1 MAAAQALATLQAAA
15 RGDRVLSSEQ
25 HGYALDQLASELEWI
40 GRDRHGDAYTV
51 ARSAVSSS
59 TTCAA
64 AVRCTVAIVGLDA
77 KRFVNTDLFER
88 IVAPVISGVVV
99 PDPLMPTWM
108 DCMRLIHEGL
118 QQAQQSCGGQP
129 LLQAAGSLPL
139 LRSVL
144 ECIRDAVRTVFCTPT
159 CTELDE
165 RVKPL
170 CEVLKLVHDM
180 LPDPRRAA
188 AEPAVEAASAE
199 AHGSMVPTFGTVLQA
214 LLEACEAEEQRPK
227 RQFVVMNA
235 TWKLTVRVS
244 STAPLPRL
252 ATAAA
257 LSGRP
262 EGAELQLPRRLLRCL
277 LRAVDRAFADE
288 LTASVA
294 ASAAEAAKVVQFYTD
309 KLKTVCA
316 AYAPWLNAEA
326 IAACHPRPQG
336 GEPSRVEPSHAVCM
350 CLAGA
355 YASLTVRPIAKPS
368 DLNAPSPSDDLV
380 GGVVGAA
387 HRKKLRAALDTCVA
401 SLLSSAAD
409 GGAIDL
415 ELPPRTDPSLT
426 GTDGEGNGRGGGG
439 VLEHWA
445 SLAADASVIGGVDV
459 PVSPEQQR
467 MALGLLL
474 LHSAAL
480 RAAGR
485 CSAVSVQ
492 RYVAGR
498 AWASWL
504 QLLPSCHA
512 TLLAP
517 RTAAVE
523 LGDGGAHSATATAEP
538 LPLLRR
544 LLSEAAALASSAPR
558 PMRAPMLAALVEGG
572 CRAHLLARRAA
583 VELWPFALRSLPP
596 AAAAEQ
602 TAQLL
607 VAAERLEQLGSGSAA
622 VRHRL
627 LALVAASVP
636 SLPHEGLG
644 LLFRSVHCGL
654 AGRKVGGLVAV
665 ELLEALADD
674 ASPLAAASRE
684 PGAEPGAPS
693 SLAGA
698 LEAHGAPSWLGL
710 LSAQL
715 AHELGAVHGVRD
727 PEACALTLRGLTA
740 LLRLVPVA
748 RVPSGVSAGLSSCL
762 PRLLAAAA
770 EHCPSELCA
779 RTLETAAAA
788 LVTLPPPSAS
798 ALAQTAVLVLRDR
811 RHSERCARPLVALTH
826 AICTL
831 RFADDDAMVASV
843 SQLVTGLLVL
853 AFPANAPTPL
863 TLSERSALQDAAIV
877 LAACAM
883 STGTDQIALQ
893 VQGVLPSCGPEAWQ
907 MLTQH
912 LNRLSAPCDPCCAS
926 LIQEQRMALAAAAQ
940 TEAAEAAEAATA
952 IKADAG
958 AEALRAAKRSK
969 QVEASAASA
978 AAERGL
984 GMLRD
989 GIAVLRE
996 VAVGGLSADVRAALH
1011 EHLAQ
1016 ARALCA

>member
-1 MAAAQALATLQAAA
+1 MAAAALATLQAAA
-15 RGDRVLSSEQ
+15 RGDRVLSSDE

-51 ARSAVSSS
+51 ARSAVTSS

-77 KRFVNTDLFER
+77 NRFVNTDLFER
-88 IVAPVISGVVV
+88 VVAPVISGVVV

-118 QQAQQSCGGQP
+118 QQAQHSCGGQP

-144 ECIRDAVRTVFCTPT
+144 ECVRDAVRTVFCTPT

-180 LPDPRRAA
+180 LPDPRRSA

-227 RQFVVMNA
+227 RQFAVMNA
-235 TWKLTVRVS
+235 TWKLVVRVS

-262 EGAELQLPRRLLRCL
+262 EGAELELPRRVLRCL

-288 LTASVA
+288 LAASVA
-294 ASAAEAAKVVQFYTD
+294 ASSAEAAKVLQFYTD

-326 IAACHPRPQG
+326 TCHPRPQY
-336 GEPSRVEPSHAVCM
+336 GEPSRVDPSHAVCM

-355 YASLTVRPIAKPS
+355 YVSLTVRPIAKPS

-415 ELPPRTDPSLT
+415 EHPPRTDTARSE
-426 GTDGEGNGRGGGG
+426 GEGYGRGGGS

-445 SLAADASVIGGVDV
+445 SLAADANIIGGVGV

-467 MALGLLL
+467 IALGLLL
-474 LHSAAL
+474 LHGAAL

-485 CSAVSVQ
+485 CSAASVQ

-517 RTAAVE
+517 RTAAVK
-523 LGDGGAHSATATAEP
+523 LGDDGGGHAAAATAEP

-544 LLSEAAALASSAPR
+544 LVSEAAALASSAPR
-558 PMRAPMLAALVEGG
+558 PMRAPMLAALVEGS

-602 TAQLL
+602 IAMLL

-636 SLPHEGLG
+636 ALPHEGLG
-644 LLFRSVHCGL
+644 LLFRSVHSGL
-654 AGRKVGGLVAV
+654 AGRTVGGLVAV

-674 ASPLAAASRE
+674 ASPLAAASR
-684 PGAEPGAPS
+684 EPGAPS

-727 PEACALTLRGLTA
+727 TEACALTLRGLTA
-740 LLRLVPVA
+740 VLGLLPAGRI
-748 RVPSGVSAGLSSCL
+748 PSGVRAGLSTCL
-762 PRLLAAAA
+762 PRLLAVAA

-779 RTLETAAAA
+779 HTLQTAAAA
-788 LVTLPPPSAS
+788 LGTLPPPSAS
-798 ALAQTAVLVLRDR
+798 ALAQTAVLVLRDP
-811 RHSERCARPLVALTH
+811 RHSEHCARALVALTH
-826 AICTL
+826 AICNL
-831 RFADDDAMVASV
+831 RFADDDAMMASV
-843 SQLVTGLLVL
+843 SQLVTGLLVH
-853 AFPANAPTPL
+853 AFPASAPVTA
-863 TLSERSALQDAAIV
+863 TLSERLAIQDAAIV
-877 LAACAM
+877 LAADAM
-883 STGTDQIALQ
+883 STGTDQVALQ
-893 VQGVLPSCGPEAWQ
+893 VQGVLPSCGPEALQ

-912 LNRLSAPCDPCCAS
+912 LNRLTAPCDPCCTS
-926 LIQEQRMALAAAAQ
+926 LIQEQLLALAAAARA
-940 TEAAEAAEAATA
+940 EAAEASEAATA
-952 IKADAG
+952 IKADAE

-969 QVEASAASA
+969 QVEVSAASA

-984 GMLRD
+984 GMLRG

-996 VAVGGLSADVRAALH
+996 MAVGGLSADVRAALH
-1011 EHLAQ
+1011 EHIAQ